1 MASSKRYAAA
11 SVASHYLHFLHQVD
25 CRRSSPYCA
34 ALIHGAS
41 SHVVEQ
47 DDVHKD
53 SVFHLAAR

>member
-1 MASSKRYAAA
+1 M
-11 SVASHYLHFLHQVD
+11 HQVD
-25 CRRSSPYCA
+25 CRRSSPCYA